1 MQPIRSAPK
10 SPQHDGTWIQR
21 RLPGAGI
28 ARRPK
33 QKTERLCGQA
43 YIRLSSLSLLFYHP
57 GDSIRFPFCVGYGIH
72 AHRS

>member
-10 SPQHDGTWIQR
+10 SPLQGAPQHDGTWIQR
-21 RLPGAGI
+21 RLPGAGF

-43 YIRLSSLSLLFYHP
+43 YIRLS
-57 GDSIRFPFCVGYGIH
+57 
-72 AHRS
+72 